1 LAFVGRGEA
10 ALGAAPGVLLQTL
23 ANQYSGNRLCHAGT
37 EHQQQAIRPITTV
50 VAVAGALVVMADWW

>member
-1 LAFVGRGEA
+1 
-10 ALGAAPGVLLQTL
+10 LGAAPGVLLQTL